1 MSESL
6 LSLRQEAAG
15 PQLTIPNQEVVKLC
29 GNPPLKVIS
38 LKKNTQKKRLN
49 RAARRGGERE
59 RRDA

>member
-38 LKKNTQKKRLN
+38 LKKKRLN